1 MQKAR
6 ADMSNELYQR
16 IQGIGYRNQVIPKNI
31 QTFLNDSNVM
41 ISIIGLPNVGFRVL
55 HKEKE

>member
-1 MQKAR
+1 
-6 ADMSNELYQR
+6 MSNELYQR

-31 QTFLNDSNVM
+31 QTFLNDSNGM